1 MRRVEER
8 DRDIRAM
15 MCCQFWRATSRTK
28 QVNTGAKAPVFVAS
42 RKVLILAIQR
52 YICFTEYE
60 VDILMLDK
68 LKPPPKEM
76 EKNAGSAASF
86 LKTLAHEGRLMILCH
101 LGSGEKSVGEL
112 EEILNCRQ
120 AAVSQMLARLRDDG
134 MVATRRDGKTI
145 YYSLADDNT
154 AKLIDL
160 LYNMFCSVN
169 AKDAA
174 Q

>member
-1 MRRVEER
+1 M
-8 DRDIRAM
+8 ITKMAIAL
-15 MCCQFWRATSRTK
+15 QGAHLSR
-28 QVNTGAKAPVFVAS
+28 NDHIDLAKS
-42 RKVLILAIQR
+42 QH
-52 YICFTEYE
+52 ICFTECE
-60 VDILMLDK
+60 VDLSMLDK

-120 AAVSQMLARLRDDG
+120 AAVSQMLARLRDDD
-134 MVATRRDGKTI
+134 MVDTRRDGQTI

-160 LYNMFCSVN
+160 LYNMFCSVKISDPN
-169 AKDAA
+169 DTAA
-174 Q
+174 E

>member
-1 MRRVEER
+1 MPHRWTIAFDADDTLWHNEKFFQMSQER
-8 DRDIRAM
+8 
-15 MCCQFWRATSRTK
+15 S
-28 QVNTGAKAPVFVAS
+28 
-42 RKVLILAIQR
+42 
-52 YICFTEYE
+52 
-60 VDILMLDK
+60 
-68 LKPPPKEM
+68 
-76 EKNAGSAASF
+76 
-86 LKTLAHEGRLMILCH
+86 
-101 LGSGEKSVGEL
+101 
-112 EEILNCRQ
+112 LNCRQ